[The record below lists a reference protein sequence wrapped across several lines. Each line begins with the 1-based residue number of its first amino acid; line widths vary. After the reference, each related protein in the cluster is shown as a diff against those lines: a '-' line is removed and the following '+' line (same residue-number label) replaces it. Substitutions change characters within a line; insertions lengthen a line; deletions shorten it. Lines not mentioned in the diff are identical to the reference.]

1 MHLLYS
7 IIAGGCSLSKAL
19 GGVYLSYGALKRMLE
34 RVPARIGA
42 SGGAASVKLKP
53 IFVPVVYE
61 Q

>member
-7 IIAGGCSLSKAL
+7 IIAGGCSLSL
-19 GGVYLSYGALKRMLE
+19 RHLDLSYGALKRMLE

>member
-1 MHLLYS
+1 
-7 IIAGGCSLSKAL
+7 
-19 GGVYLSYGALKRMLE
+19 MLE

-42 SGGAASVKLKP
+42 SGGGASVKLKP